1 MQRAVTGGNKNAES
15 TAKNEVRAS
24 KTEDGQTHAH
34 KKND

>member
-1 MQRAVTGGNKNAES
+1 MQRAVGGGSKNADS

-24 KTEDGQTHAH
+24 KTEDGQTHVH